1 LGVFTNEI
9 GGASAEVNLFL
20 YKACVLPH
28 MEYAYPVWS
37 TVTSTQQLETVQH
50 TAIRRALGAMD
61 KSNVD
66 SMEILAQ
73 VLPLDIKLDSNL
85 VITFLGILRKPDTD
99 RLKRLINH
107 CLQKTDTG
115 RFVITPIMKYKMASR
130 YLLDFSPHE
139 IERTHIEDIKN
150 ILHRPPILEKFD
162 QNLGNAG
169 SRSKE
174 QAERARLLALD
185 RICQAGEDL
194 FIFTDGSALSNPGP
208 CGAGTV
214 IYWRGITHDRSS
226 YGRPV
231 SKHSNSFHAELQAID
246 LALQT
251 VTEAYPVIKKPV
263 LLLSDC
269 QGALTVTADPIAPAN
284 FTGLYY
290 SIQDK
295 IHTLREQGSDI
306 KLHWIAGHADI
317 EGNEEA
323 DIKAK
328 EAATEASSPSF
339 TSMLKSWSEAKARVK
354 SKAMER
360 WKSRR
365 KNQTQNHLLP
375 PHSVRGFKSSMSRI
389 AESRY
394 HRLILGH
401 SRLKDH
407 MHKIM
412 PHAVE
417 SPTCSC
423 GSDRETTE
431 HYILH
436 CKNSF
441 FHRINMIDQI
451 QRGFLKT
458 ETPTYDQRITL
469 ATLIGHNSNY
479 NPEMRSI
486 IKAAVAEF
494 IQVTAP
500 FTEI

>member
-1 LGVFTNEI
+1 MGVFE
-9 GGASAEVNLFL
+9 GVFSRMSSG
-20 YKACVLPH
+20 H
-28 MEYAYPVWS
+28 
-37 TVTSTQQLETVQH
+37 
-50 TAIRRALGAMD
+50 
-61 KSNVD
+61 KS
-66 SMEILAQ
+66 IL
-73 VLPLDIKLDSNL
+73 S
-85 VITFLGILRKPDTD
+85 
-99 RLKRLINH
+99 
-107 CLQKTDTG
+107 
-115 RFVITPIMKYKMASR
+115 
-130 YLLDFSPHE
+130 DFSMTTASVP
-139 IERTHIEDIKN
+139 DALPNPN

-194 FIFTDGSALSNPGP
+194 VIFTDGSALSNPGP

-365 KNQTQNHLLP
+365 KKSDAEPSSSTTLSQGIQKFYVQN
-375 PHSVRGFKSSMSRI
+375 R
-389 AESRY
+389 
-394 HRLILGH
+394 
-401 SRLKDH
+401 
-407 MHKIM
+407 
-412 PHAVE
+412 
-417 SPTCSC
+417 
-423 GSDRETTE
+423 
-431 HYILH
+431 
-436 CKNSF
+436 
-441 FHRINMIDQI
+441 
-451 QRGFLKT
+451 
-458 ETPTYDQRITL
+458 
-469 ATLIGHNSNY
+469 
-479 NPEMRSI
+479 
-486 IKAAVAEF
+486 
-494 IQVTAP
+494 
-500 FTEI
+500 